1 MRFLV
6 SLCLCV
12 LVFAASAPPVASDR
26 FITLASTTSTENSG
40 LLAHLLPMFT
50 AGSGV
55 QVRVV
60 ALGTGKAIRTARDGD
75 ADLLLVHD
83 RASEEAFVSQGYGL
97 ERVEIMYNDFVLVG
111 PKADPAGAARQ
122 DDLAEAL
129 RAIAEQEETFLSR
142 GDDSGTHKA
151 ERRLWRAASIEVG
164 EAVQPWYRE
173 AGAGMGAVLNMASGI
188 DAYTLTDRGTWLS
201 FRNKRDLT
209 LLFEGDPA
217 LFNQYAAIL
226 VDPGRHPH
234 AKTADAQ
241 ALVDWLVSPE
251 GQAAIDTF
259 KVGSEQL
266 FFANAGDGES

>member
-97 ERVEIMYNDFVLVG
+97 ERVEIMYNDFVRVG

-188 DAYTLTDRGTWLS
+188 DAYTLTARGTWLS